1 MDLAERISTL
11 RRVNGLSARQLAAL
25 VDVAPTTVTRIESG
39 AVSPSFDL
47 AQEIL
52 TVLGEPIGFTGLAD
66 VDAIATARLALDPEL
81 DVSST
86 AGVELWRQR
95 WARIGLLDAEGR
107 VTAGK
112 EADLL
117 FRAGRAARLTRRPGG
132 VDFTAGLSAD
142 ELAESLGA
150 AGIEYALTGD
160 AGANLY
166 RSSAGEA
173 WPVLYVEDVA
183 RAAEAASLVRK
194 EPGSFGMRVTL
205 IPFDGVSEIGRAEIG
220 GVTVVARDQV
230 VIDAY
235 GGIDRMV
242 EQADILMGRR
252 VA

>member
-1 MDLAERISTL
+1 MDLAERVATL
-11 RRVNGLSARQLAAL
+11 RRASRLSARQLAAV
-25 VDVAPTTVTRIESG
+25 VDVAPTTITRIEAG

-52 TVLGEPIGFTGLAD
+52 TALGEPIGFTGVAD

-81 DVSST
+81 DLSST
-86 AGVELWRQR
+86 PGVEPWRER
-95 WARIGLLDAEGR
+95 WARIGLIDQAGR
-107 VTAGK
+107 VIPGK
-112 EADLL
+112 EGDLL
-117 FRAGRAARLTRRPGG
+117 FRAGRTARLTRRPGA
-132 VDFTAGLSAD
+132 VDFVAGPSAD
-142 ELAESLGA
+142 DVAAALRA
-150 AGIEYALTGD
+150 AGIDNALTGD
-160 AGANLY
+160 AGANLF

-173 WPVLYVEDVA
+173 WPVLYVENVD
-183 RAAEAASLVRK
+183 RAAEAAGLVRK

-205 IPFDGVSEIGRAEIG
+205 IPFDGVSELGRLEID
-220 GVTVVARDQV
+220 GVTVVVRDQV

>member
-86 AGVELWRQR
+86 AGVDLWRQR
-95 WARIGLLDAEGR
+95 WARIGLLDADGR
-107 VTAGK
+107 VVAGK

-117 FRAGRAARLTRRPGG
+117 FRAGRAARLTRRPGA
-132 VDFTAGLSAD
+132 VDFTAGLSAV
-142 ELAESLGA
+142 ELAESLRE
-150 AGIEYALTGD
+150 AGMDYALTGD

-166 RSSAGEA
+166 RSSAAEA
-173 WPVLYVEDVA
+173 WPVLYVEDLV
-183 RAAEAASLVRK
+183 RAAEAAGLVRK

-205 IPFDGVSEIGRAEIG
+205 IPFDAVSEIGRVDIAGIA
-220 GVTVVARDQV
+220 VVARDQV

>member
-25 VDVAPTTVTRIESG
+25 VDVAPTTVTRIEAG
-39 AVSPSFDL
+39 TVSPSFDL

-52 TVLGEPIGFTGLAD
+52 TVLGEPIGFTGVAD
-66 VDAIATARLALDPEL
+66 RAAIAAARLALDPSL
-81 DVSST
+81 DIAATPDVQT
-86 AGVELWRQR
+86 WLRR
-95 WARIGLLDAEGR
+95 WVRIGLVDAFGR
-107 VTAGK
+107 AIPSK
-112 EADLL
+112 EPDLL

-132 VDFTAGLSAD
+132 VDFDAGPTAYGIAEALS
-142 ELAESLGA
+142 E

-160 AGANLY
+160 AGANIY

-183 RAAEAASLVRK
+183 CAAEAAALMRK

-205 IPFDGVSEIGRAEIG
+205 IPFDGVSELGRTEID
-220 GVTVVARDQV
+220 GVIVAARDQV
-230 VIDAY
+230 VLDAY
-235 GGIDRMV
+235 GGIDRMA
-242 EQADILMGRR
+242 EQADILLGRR